1 MSTHSSS
8 DGLQVARRLLAG
20 ALDLE
25 EGTID
30 GQAQIV
36 ALQGFDSL
44 AYERLVASVEEHL
57 DRDVDPL
64 MMVSVDT
71 VADLGKV
78 LSQTEDQNQ

>member
-1 MSTHSSS
+1 MQTTN
-8 DGLQVARRLLAG
+8 DGLELARRLLVG

-30 GQAQIV
+30 AQAEIA
-36 ALQGFDSL
+36 ALKGFDSL

-71 VADLGKV
+71 VADLGKI
-78 LSQTEDQNQ
+78 LSQNEDQSQ

>member
-1 MSTHSSS
+1 MSMQITN
-8 DGLQVARRLLAG
+8 DGLQLARRLLAG

-30 GQAQIV
+30 AQAEIA

-44 AYERLVASVEEHL
+44 AFERLVASVEEHL

-64 MMVSVDT
+64 MMASVDT
-71 VADLGKV
+71 VADLGKI
-78 LSQTEDQNQ
+78 LAQDGDRGE